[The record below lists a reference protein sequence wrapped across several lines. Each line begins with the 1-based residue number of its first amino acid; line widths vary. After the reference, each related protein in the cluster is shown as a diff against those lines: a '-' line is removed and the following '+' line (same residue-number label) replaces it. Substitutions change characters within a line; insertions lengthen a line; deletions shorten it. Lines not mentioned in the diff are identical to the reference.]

1 MDWVL
6 LGIPVGIVFLYFG
19 SEALVDGGKNM
30 ALRLGITPFVI
41 GLTVLAFGTSAPEA
55 ITSIVSRNDPGI
67 IIGNVVG
74 SNIVNIAVCIG
85 LAAMIFP
92 IASKFEDNR
101 IEFITMVL
109 ASLIVLVM
117 AFGGI
122 GTVEGI
128 ILLLLL
134 ALFIFI
140 IYKTKVNSP
149 EAQAEAEEMGEAD
162 MPMWK
167 CVLFILVGLVLLYFG
182 ADMFVDGSK
191 EVAEMMGVSELVIG
205 LFLVAIGTSLPELCV
220 SIMAAFRHENDIAVS
235 NIIGSNIIGS
245 NIFNA
250 FFVLGIGATISD
262 IPVYDSLFTLHIPV
276 MILLSVLMALFIWR
290 WGRVSR
296 VGGAVL
302 VAIYVA
308 YAAIILAMPD
318 LAM

>member
-30 ALRLGITPFVI
+30 ALRLGVTPFVI

-85 LAAMIFP
+85 LAAIIFP

-117 AFGGI
+117 AIGGI
-122 GTVEGI
+122 GTIEGI
-128 ILLLLL
+128 ILLALL

-140 IYKTKVNSP
+140 VYKTKVNTT
-149 EAQAEAEEMGEAD
+149 EAEEEAEEIGEAD

-167 CVLFILVGLVLLYFG
+167 SILYVLAGLVLLYFG

-191 EVAEMMGVSELVIG
+191 EVAEMAGISELVIG

-235 NIIGSNIIGS
+235 NIIGSNI
-245 NIFNA
+245 FNA
-250 FFVLGIGATISD
+250 FFVLGIGAVVSD

-276 MILLSVLMALFIWR
+276 MILLSVLMALFIWKWGKVDR
-290 WGRVSR
+290 WSGAILVS
-296 VGGAVL
+296 VYVVYAV
-302 VAIYVA
+302 
-308 YAAIILAMPD
+308 IILAMPD

>member
-19 SEALVDGGKNM
+19 SEVLVDGGKNM

-235 NIIGSNIIGS
+235 NIIGSNI
-245 NIFNA
+245 FNA

>member
-1 MDWVL
+1 MHGMDWVL

-19 SEALVDGGKNM
+19 SEALVDGGKNL

-41 GLTVLAFGTSAPEA
+41 GLTILAFGTSAPEA
-55 ITSIVSRNDPGI
+55 ITSIVSRDDPGI

-101 IEFITMVL
+101 IEFITMIL
-109 ASLIVLVM
+109 ASIIVLIM

-122 GTVEGI
+122 NLVEGI
-128 ILLLLL
+128 ILLALL
-134 ALFIFI
+134 ALFILI
-140 IYKTKVNSP
+140 VYKTKVNTP
-149 EAQAEAEEMGEAD
+149 EAKAEDLGEPD
-162 MPMWK
+162 MPTWK
-167 CVLFILVGLVLLYFG
+167 ALLFIIAGLVLLYFG

-191 EVAEMMGVSELVIG
+191 EIAEMMGISELVIG

-235 NIIGSNIIGS
+235 NIIGSNI
-245 NIFNA
+245 FNA
-250 FFVLGIGATISD
+250 FFVLGIGACISD

-276 MILLSVLMALFIWR
+276 MILLSVLMTVFIWK
-290 WGRVSR
+290 WGKINRFTGSIL
-296 VGGAVL
+296 AV
-302 VAIYVA
+302 IYVI
-308 YAAIILAMPD
+308 YAVIILAMPD
-318 LAM
+318 MAM

>member
-30 ALRLGITPFVI
+30 ALRLGVTPFVI

-85 LAAMIFP
+85 LAAIIFP
-92 IASKFEDNR
+92 IASKFGDNK
-101 IEFITMVL
+101 IDFFTMVL
-109 ASLIVLVM
+109 ASLVVLVM
-117 AFGGI
+117 AIGGI
-122 GTVEGI
+122 STIEGI
-128 ILLLLL
+128 ILLALL
-134 ALFIFI
+134 ALYIFI
-140 IYKTKVNSP
+140 VYKTKVNSP
-149 EAQAEAEEMGEAD
+149 EAQEEAEEMGEAE
-162 MPMWK
+162 MPMWRS
-167 CVLFILVGLVLLYFG
+167 VLYVLVGLALLYFG

-191 EVAEMMGVSELVIG
+191 EVAEMVGISELVIG

-235 NIIGSNIIGS
+235 NIIGSNI
-245 NIFNA
+245 FNA
-250 FFVLGIGATISD
+250 FFVLGIGAVVSD

-276 MILLSVLMALFIWR
+276 MILLSVLMALFIWKWGKVDR
-290 WGRVSR
+290 WAGAILVS
-296 VGGAVL
+296 VYV
-302 VAIYVA
+302 VYAI
-308 YAAIILAMPD
+308 IILAMPD

>member
-30 ALRLGITPFVI
+30 ALRLGVTPFVI

-85 LAAMIFP
+85 LAAIIFP

-117 AFGGI
+117 AIGGI
-122 GTVEGI
+122 GTIEGI
-128 ILLLLL
+128 ILLALL

-140 IYKTKVNSP
+140 VYKTKVNTP
-149 EAQAEAEEMGEAD
+149 EAEEEAEEIGEAD

-167 CVLFILVGLVLLYFG
+167 SILYVLAGLVLLYFG

-191 EVAEMMGVSELVIG
+191 EVAEMAGISELVIG

-235 NIIGSNIIGS
+235 NIIGSNI
-245 NIFNA
+245 FNA
-250 FFVLGIGATISD
+250 FFVLGIGAVVSD

-276 MILLSVLMALFIWR
+276 MILLSVLMALFIWKWGKVDR
-290 WGRVSR
+290 WA
-296 VGGAVL
+296 GAVL
-302 VAIYVA
+302 VSVYVV
-308 YAAIILAMPD
+308 YAVIILAVPD

>member
-19 SEALVDGGKNM
+19 SEALVDGGKNL

-92 IASKFEDNR
+92 ISSKFEDNR
-101 IEFITMVL
+101 IEFVTMVL

-122 GTVEGI
+122 GLIKGI
-128 ILLLLL
+128 ILLALLF
-134 ALFIFI
+134 LFIVI
-140 IYKTKVNSP
+140 IYKTKVNTP
-149 EAQAEAEEMGEAD
+149 EAEAEAEEVGEAD
-162 MPMWK
+162 MATWK
-167 CVLFILVGLVLLYFG
+167 AVVYILAGLVLLYFG
-182 ADMFVDGSK
+182 ADMFVEGSK
-191 EVAEMMGVSELVIG
+191 DVAERMGVSELVIG

-235 NIIGSNIIGS
+235 NIIGSNI
-245 NIFNA
+245 FNA
-250 FFVLGIGATISD
+250 FFVLGIGACISD

-276 MILLSVLMALFIWR
+276 MILLSVLMAAFIWK
-290 WGRVSR
+290 WGRINRFS
-296 VGGAVL
+296 GAL
-302 VAIYVA
+302 IAGIYVI
-308 YAAIILAMPD
+308 YAIIILAMPD

>member
-1 MDWVL
+1 MEWVL

-30 ALRLGITPFVI
+30 ALRLGITPFVV

-85 LAAMIFP
+85 LAAIIFP
-92 IASKFEDNR
+92 ISSVFRENR
-101 IEFITMVL
+101 IEFITMIL

-122 GTVEGI
+122 GTIEGV
-128 ILLLLL
+128 ILLMML

-140 IYKTKVNSP
+140 VYKTKVNSP
-149 EAQAEAEEMGEAD
+149 EAQAAAAEMGEAD
-162 MPMWK
+162 MPMWR
-167 CVLFILVGLVLLYFG
+167 CLVYILAGLVLLYFG

-235 NIIGSNIIGS
+235 NIIGSNI
-245 NIFNA
+245 FNA
-250 FFVLGIGATISD
+250 FFVLGIGAVVTD

-276 MILLSVLMALFIWR
+276 MILLSVLMTLFIWK
-290 WGRVSR
+290 WGKVNRIS
-296 VGGAVL
+296 GSIL
-302 VAIYVA
+302 VAVYVA
-308 YAAIILAMPD
+308 YAVIILAMPD
-318 LAM
+318 LAI

>member
-19 SEALVDGGKNM
+19 SEVLVDGGKNM
-30 ALRLGITPFVI
+30 ALRLGVTPFVI

-85 LAAMIFP
+85 LAAIIFP
-92 IASKFEDNR
+92 IASKFGDNK
-101 IEFITMVL
+101 IDFFTMVL
-109 ASLIVLVM
+109 ASLVVLVM
-117 AFGGI
+117 AIGGI
-122 GTVEGI
+122 STIEGI
-128 ILLLLL
+128 ILLALL
-134 ALFIFI
+134 ALYIFI
-140 IYKTKVNSP
+140 VYKTKVNSP
-149 EAQAEAEEMGEAD
+149 EAQEEAEEMGEAE
-162 MPMWK
+162 MPMWRS
-167 CVLFILVGLVLLYFG
+167 VLYVLVGLVLLYFG

-191 EVAEMMGVSELVIG
+191 EVAEMAGISELVIG

-235 NIIGSNIIGS
+235 NIIGSNI
-245 NIFNA
+245 FNA
-250 FFVLGIGATISD
+250 FFVLGIGAVVSD

-276 MILLSVLMALFIWR
+276 MILLSVLMALFIWKWGKVDR
-290 WGRVSR
+290 WAGAILVS
-296 VGGAVL
+296 VYV
-302 VAIYVA
+302 VYAI
-308 YAAIILAMPD
+308 IILAMPD

>member
-235 NIIGSNIIGS
+235 NIIGSNI
-245 NIFNA
+245 FNA

-276 MILLSVLMALFIWR
+276 MILLSVLMALFIWKWGKVDR
-290 WGRVSR
+290 WA
-296 VGGAVL
+296 GAVL
-302 VAIYVA
+302 VSVYVV
-308 YAAIILAMPD
+308 YAVIILAMPD

>member
-1 MDWVL
+1 MEWVL
-6 LGIPVGIVFLYFG
+6 PGIPVGIVFLYFG

-55 ITSIVSRNDPGI
+55 ITSVVSRNDPGI

-92 IASKFEDNR
+92 ISSVFKDNR
-101 IEFITMVL
+101 IEFITMIL

-128 ILLLLL
+128 ILRLLLL
-134 ALFIFI
+134 LFIFI
-140 IYKTKVNSP
+140 VYKTKVNSP
-149 EAQAEAEEMGEAD
+149 EAQAEAAEMGEAD
-162 MPMWK
+162 KPMWK
-167 CVLFILVGLVLLYFG
+167 CVLYIIAGLVLLYFG

-191 EVAEMMGVSELVIG
+191 EIAEMMGVSELVIG

-235 NIIGSNIIGS
+235 NIIGSNI
-245 NIFNA
+245 FNA
-250 FFVLGIGATISD
+250 FFVLGIGAVITD

-276 MILLSVLMALFIWR
+276 MILLSVLMTLFIWR
-290 WGRVSR
+290 WGKVNRLS
-296 VGGAVL
+296 GAVL
-302 VAIYVA
+302 VAVYAIYAVV
-308 YAAIILAMPD
+308 ILAMPD
-318 LAM
+318 LAI

>member
-1 MDWVL
+1 MEWVL
-6 LGIPVGIVFLYFG
+6 LGIPVGIIFLYFG

-85 LAAMIFP
+85 LAAIIFP
-92 IASKFEDNR
+92 ISSVFRDNR

-109 ASLIVLVM
+109 ASLVVLVM

-122 GTVEGI
+122 GTIEGI
-128 ILLLLL
+128 ILLLML

-140 IYKTKVNSP
+140 VYKTKVNSP
-149 EAQAEAEEMGEAD
+149 EAQAEAAEMGEAD
-162 MPMWK
+162 MPMWR
-167 CVLFILVGLVLLYFG
+167 CILYILAGLVLLYFG

-235 NIIGSNIIGS
+235 NIIGSNI
-245 NIFNA
+245 FNA
-250 FFVLGIGATISD
+250 FFVLGIGAIVAD

-276 MILLSVLMALFIWR
+276 MILLSVLMTLFIWK
-290 WGRVSR
+290 WGKVDRIS
-296 VGGAVL
+296 GSIL
-302 VAIYVA
+302 VAVYVA
-308 YAAIILAMPD
+308 YAVIILAMPD
-318 LAM
+318 LAI

>member
-30 ALRLGITPFVI
+30 ALRLGVTPFVI

-85 LAAMIFP
+85 LAAIIFP
-92 IASKFEDNR
+92 IASKFGDNK
-101 IEFITMVL
+101 IDFFTMVL
-109 ASLIVLVM
+109 ASLVVLVM
-117 AFGGI
+117 AIGGI
-122 GTVEGI
+122 STIEGI
-128 ILLLLL
+128 ILLALL
-134 ALFIFI
+134 ALYIFI
-140 IYKTKVNSP
+140 VYKTKVNSP
-149 EAQAEAEEMGEAD
+149 EAQEEAEEMGEAE
-162 MPMWK
+162 MPMWRS
-167 CVLFILVGLVLLYFG
+167 VLYVLVGLVLLYFG

-191 EVAEMMGVSELVIG
+191 EVAEMAGISELVIG

-235 NIIGSNIIGS
+235 NIIGSNI
-245 NIFNA
+245 FNA
-250 FFVLGIGATISD
+250 FFVLGIGAVVSD

-276 MILLSVLMALFIWR
+276 MILLSVLMALFIWKWGKVDR
-290 WGRVSR
+290 WAGAILVS
-296 VGGAVL
+296 VYV
-302 VAIYVA
+302 VYAI
-308 YAAIILAMPD
+308 IILAMPD

>member
-1 MDWVL
+1 MDSMDWVL

-30 ALRLGITPFVI
+30 ALRLGVTPFVI

-85 LAAMIFP
+85 LAAIIFP
-92 IASKFEDNR
+92 IASKFGDNK
-101 IEFITMVL
+101 IDFFTMVL
-109 ASLIVLVM
+109 ASLVVLVM
-117 AFGGI
+117 AIGGI
-122 GTVEGI
+122 STIEGI
-128 ILLLLL
+128 ILLALL
-134 ALFIFI
+134 ALYIFI
-140 IYKTKVNSP
+140 VYKTKVNSP
-149 EAQAEAEEMGEAD
+149 EAQEEAEEMGEAE
-162 MPMWK
+162 MPMWRS
-167 CVLFILVGLVLLYFG
+167 VLYVLVGLVLLYFG

-191 EVAEMMGVSELVIG
+191 EVAEMAGISELVIG

-235 NIIGSNIIGS
+235 NILGS

-250 FFVLGIGATISD
+250 FFVLGIGAVVSD

-276 MILLSVLMALFIWR
+276 MILLSVLMALFIWKWGKVDR
-290 WGRVSR
+290 WAGAILVS
-296 VGGAVL
+296 VYV
-302 VAIYVA
+302 VYAI
-308 YAAIILAMPD
+308 IILAMPD

>member
-1 MDWVL
+1 MEWVL
-6 LGIPVGIVFLYFG
+6 LGIPVGIIFLYFG

-85 LAAMIFP
+85 LAAIIFP
-92 IASKFEDNR
+92 IASVFKDNR
-101 IEFITMVL
+101 IEFVTMIL
-109 ASLIVLVM
+109 ASFVVLVM

-122 GTVEGI
+122 GTIEGI
-128 ILLLLL
+128 ILLLML

-140 IYKTKVNSP
+140 VYKTKVNSP
-149 EAQAEAEEMGEAD
+149 EAQAEAAEMGEAD
-162 MPMWK
+162 MPMWR
-167 CVLFILVGLVLLYFG
+167 CILYILAGLVLLYFG

-235 NIIGSNIIGS
+235 NIIGSNI
-245 NIFNA
+245 FNA
-250 FFVLGIGATISD
+250 FFVLGIGAIVAD

-276 MILLSVLMALFIWR
+276 MILLSVLMTLFIWK
-290 WGRVSR
+290 WGKVDRIS
-296 VGGAVL
+296 GSIL
-302 VAIYVA
+302 VAVYVA
-308 YAAIILAMPD
+308 YAVIILAMPD
-318 LAM
+318 LAI

>member
-1 MDWVL
+1 MEWVL
-6 LGIPVGIVFLYFG
+6 LGIPVGIIFLYFG

-55 ITSIVSRNDPGI
+55 VTSIVSRNDPGI

-92 IASKFEDNR
+92 IASKFEDNK

-109 ASLIVLVM
+109 ASIVVLIM

-122 GTVEGI
+122 GTIEGI
-128 ILLLLL
+128 ILLAMLLI
-134 ALFIFI
+134 FIFI
-140 IYKTKVNSP
+140 VYKTKVNSP
-149 EAQAEAEEMGEAD
+149 EAQAEAAEMGEAD
-162 MPMWK
+162 MPMWR
-167 CVLFILVGLVLLYFG
+167 CILYILVGLVLLYFG
-182 ADMFVDGSK
+182 ADMFVDASK
-191 EVAEMMGVSELVIG
+191 EIAEMMGVSELVIG

-235 NIIGSNIIGS
+235 NIIGSNI
-245 NIFNA
+245 FNA
-250 FFVLGIGATISD
+250 FFVLGIGAVISD
-262 IPVYDSLFTLHIPV
+262 IPVFDSLFTLHIPV
-276 MILLSVLMALFIWR
+276 MILLSVLMMAFIWKFGKVNR
-290 WGRVSR
+290 FT
-296 VGGAVL
+296 GAIL
-302 VAIYVA
+302 VAVYVA
-308 YAAIILAMPD
+308 YAVIILAMPD

>member
-1 MDWVL
+1 MEWVL

-30 ALRLGITPFVI
+30 ALRIGITPFVV

-55 ITSIVSRNDPGI
+55 ITSVVSRNDPGI

-92 IASKFEDNR
+92 ISSVFKDNR
-101 IEFITMVL
+101 IEFVTMIL

-122 GTVEGI
+122 GTIEGV

-140 IYKTKVNSP
+140 VYKTKVNSP
-149 EAQAEAEEMGEAD
+149 EAQAEAAEMGEAD
-162 MPMWK
+162 KPMWK
-167 CVLFILVGLVLLYFG
+167 CILYIIAGLVLLYFG

-191 EVAEMMGVSELVIG
+191 EVAKMAGVSELVIG

-235 NIIGSNIIGS
+235 NIIGSNI
-245 NIFNA
+245 FNA
-250 FFVLGIGATISD
+250 FFVLGIGAVITD

-290 WGRVSR
+290 WGKVNRFS
-296 VGGAVL
+296 GAVL
-302 VAIYVA
+302 VAV
-308 YAAIILAMPD
+308 YAVYAIIILAMPD
-318 LAM
+318 LAI

>member
-1 MDWVL
+1 MDSMDWVL

-30 ALRLGITPFVI
+30 ALRLGVTPFVI

-85 LAAMIFP
+85 LAAIIFP
-92 IASKFEDNR
+92 IASKFGDNK
-101 IEFITMVL
+101 IDFFTMVL
-109 ASLIVLVM
+109 ASLVVLVM
-117 AFGGI
+117 AIGGI
-122 GTVEGI
+122 STIEGI
-128 ILLLLL
+128 ILLALL
-134 ALFIFI
+134 ALYIFI
-140 IYKTKVNSP
+140 VYKTKVNSP
-149 EAQAEAEEMGEAD
+149 EAQEEAEEMGEAE
-162 MPMWK
+162 MPMWRS
-167 CVLFILVGLVLLYFG
+167 VLYVLVGLVLLYFG

-191 EVAEMMGVSELVIG
+191 EVAEMAGISELVIG

-235 NIIGSNIIGS
+235 NIIGSNI
-245 NIFNA
+245 FNA
-250 FFVLGIGATISD
+250 FFVLGIGAVVSD

-276 MILLSVLMALFIWR
+276 MILLSVLMALFIWKWGKVDR
-290 WGRVSR
+290 WAGAILVS
-296 VGGAVL
+296 VYV
-302 VAIYVA
+302 VYAI
-308 YAAIILAMPD
+308 IILAMPD

>member
-109 ASLIVLVM
+109 ASLVVLVM
-117 AFGGI
+117 ALGGI
-122 GTVEGI
+122 GTIEGI
-128 ILLLLL
+128 ILLALLV
-134 ALFIFI
+134 LFIFI
-140 IYKTKVNSP
+140 VYKTKVNTP
-149 EAQAEAEEMGEAD
+149 EAEEEAEEIGEAD

-167 CVLFILVGLVLLYFG
+167 SILYVLAGLVLLYFG

-191 EVAEMMGVSELVIG
+191 EVAEMAGISELVIG

-235 NIIGSNIIGS
+235 NIIGSNI
-245 NIFNA
+245 FNA
-250 FFVLGIGATISD
+250 FFVLGIGAVVSD

-276 MILLSVLMALFIWR
+276 MILLSVLMALFIWKWGKVDR
-290 WGRVSR
+290 WA
-296 VGGAVL
+296 GAVL
-302 VAIYVA
+302 VSVYVV
-308 YAAIILAMPD
+308 YAVIILAMPD

>member
-1 MDWVL
+1 MEWVL
-6 LGIPVGIVFLYFG
+6 LGIPIGIVFLYLG

-55 ITSIVSRNDPGI
+55 ITSVVSRNDPGI

-92 IASKFEDNR
+92 ISSVFKDNR
-101 IEFITMVL
+101 IEFITMIL

-134 ALFIFI
+134 LLFIFI
-140 IYKTKVNSP
+140 VYKTKVNSP
-149 EAQAEAEEMGEAD
+149 EAQAEAAEMGEAD
-162 MPMWK
+162 KPMWK
-167 CVLFILVGLVLLYFG
+167 CVLYIIAGLVLLYFG

-191 EVAEMMGVSELVIG
+191 EIAEMMGVSELVIG

-235 NIIGSNIIGS
+235 NIIGSNI
-245 NIFNA
+245 FNA
-250 FFVLGIGATISD
+250 FFVLGIGAVITD

-276 MILLSVLMALFIWR
+276 MILLSVLMTLFIWR
-290 WGRVSR
+290 WGKVNRLS
-296 VGGAVL
+296 GAVL
-302 VAIYVA
+302 VAVYAIYAVV
-308 YAAIILAMPD
+308 ILAMPD
-318 LAM
+318 LAI

>member
-235 NIIGSNIIGS
+235 NIIGSNI
-245 NIFNA
+245 FNA

>member
-1 MDWVL
+1 MEWVL

-19 SEALVDGGKNM
+19 SEVLVDGGKNL

-55 ITSIVSRNDPGI
+55 VTSIVSRDDPGI

-101 IEFITMVL
+101 IEFATMAL
-109 ASLIVLVM
+109 ASIIVLVM

-122 GTVEGI
+122 GTIEGI
-128 ILLLLL
+128 ILMALLLI
-134 ALFIFI
+134 FIFI
-140 IYKTKVNSP
+140 VYKTKVNTP
-149 EAQAEAEEMGEAD
+149 EAAAEDLGEPD
-162 MPMWK
+162 MPTWK
-167 CVLFILVGLVLLYFG
+167 AVLLIAVGLVLLYFG

-191 EVAEMMGVSELVIG
+191 EIAEMAGISELVIG

-235 NIIGSNIIGS
+235 NIVGS

-262 IPVYDSLFTLHIPV
+262 IPVYDSLFMLHIPT
-276 MILLSVLMALFIWR
+276 MILLSVLMTLFIWK
-290 WGRVSR
+290 WGRINRLAGS
-296 VGGAVL
+296 VL
-302 VAIYVA
+302 VAIYAA
-308 YAAIILAMPD
+308 YAVIILAMPD

>member
-30 ALRLGITPFVI
+30 ALRLGVTPFVI

-85 LAAMIFP
+85 LAAIIFP
-92 IASKFEDNR
+92 IASKFGDNK
-101 IEFITMVL
+101 IDFFTMVL
-109 ASLIVLVM
+109 ASLVVLVM
-117 AFGGI
+117 AIAGI
-122 GTVEGI
+122 STIEGI
-128 ILLLLL
+128 ILLALL
-134 ALFIFI
+134 ALYIFI
-140 IYKTKVNSP
+140 VYKTKVNSP
-149 EAQAEAEEMGEAD
+149 EAQEEAEEMGEAE
-162 MPMWK
+162 MPMWRS
-167 CVLFILVGLVLLYFG
+167 VLYVLVGLVLLYFG

-191 EVAEMMGVSELVIG
+191 EVAEMAGISELVIG

-235 NIIGSNIIGS
+235 NIIGSNI
-245 NIFNA
+245 FNA
-250 FFVLGIGATISD
+250 FVVLGIGAVVSD

-276 MILLSVLMALFIWR
+276 MILLSVLMALFIWKWGKVDR
-290 WGRVSR
+290 WAGAILVS
-296 VGGAVL
+296 VYV
-302 VAIYVA
+302 VYAI
-308 YAAIILAMPD
+308 IILAMPD

>member
-6 LGIPVGIVFLYFG
+6 LGIPVGIIFLYFG

-30 ALRLGITPFVI
+30 ALRLGVTPFVI

-85 LAAMIFP
+85 LAAIIFP
-92 IASKFEDNR
+92 IASKFGDNK
-101 IEFITMVL
+101 IDFFTMVL
-109 ASLIVLVM
+109 ASLVVLVM
-117 AFGGI
+117 AIGGI
-122 GTVEGI
+122 STIEGI
-128 ILLLLL
+128 ILLALL
-134 ALFIFI
+134 ALYIFI
-140 IYKTKVNSP
+140 VYKTKVNSP
-149 EAQAEAEEMGEAD
+149 EAQEEAEEMGEAE
-162 MPMWK
+162 MPMWRS
-167 CVLFILVGLVLLYFG
+167 VLYVLVGLVLLYFG

-191 EVAEMMGVSELVIG
+191 EVAEMAGISELVIG

-235 NIIGSNIIGS
+235 NIIGSNI
-245 NIFNA
+245 FNA
-250 FFVLGIGATISD
+250 FFVLGIGAVVSD

-276 MILLSVLMALFIWR
+276 MILLSVLMALFIWKWGKVDR
-290 WGRVSR
+290 WAGAILVS
-296 VGGAVL
+296 VYV
-302 VAIYVA
+302 VYAI
-308 YAAIILAMPD
+308 IILAMPD

>member
-1 MDWVL
+1 MEWVL

-67 IIGNVVG
+67 VIGNVVG

-85 LAAMIFP
+85 LASIIFP
-92 IASKFEDNR
+92 ISSVFRDNR
-101 IEFITMVL
+101 IEFVTMIL
-109 ASLIVLVM
+109 ASLVVLVM

-122 GTVEGI
+122 GTIEGI
-128 ILLLLL
+128 ILILMLIM
-134 ALFIFI
+134 FIFI
-140 IYKTKVNSP
+140 VYKTKVNSP
-149 EAQAEAEEMGEAD
+149 EAQAEAAEMGEAD
-162 MPMWK
+162 MPMWR
-167 CVLFILVGLVLLYFG
+167 CILYIAAGLVLLYFG

-191 EVAEMMGVSELVIG
+191 EVAEMAGVSELVIG

-235 NIIGSNIIGS
+235 NIIGSNI
-245 NIFNA
+245 FNA
-250 FFVLGIGATISD
+250 FFVLGIGAVITD

-276 MILLSVLMALFIWR
+276 MILLSVLMTLFIWK
-290 WGRVSR
+290 WGKVDRIS
-296 VGGAVL
+296 GSVL
-302 VAIYVA
+302 VAVYVA
-308 YAAIILAMPD
+308 YAVIILALPD
-318 LAM
+318 MAI

>member
-1 MDWVL
+1 MEWVL
-6 LGIPVGIVFLYFG
+6 LGIPIGIVFLYFG

-30 ALRLGITPFVI
+30 ALRLGITPFVV

-55 ITSIVSRNDPGI
+55 ITSVVSRNDPGI

-92 IASKFEDNR
+92 ISSVFKDNR
-101 IEFITMVL
+101 IEFITMIL

-122 GTVEGI
+122 GMIEGV

-140 IYKTKVNSP
+140 VYKTKVNSP
-149 EAQAEAEEMGEAD
+149 EAQAEAAEMGEAD
-162 MPMWK
+162 KPMWK
-167 CVLFILVGLVLLYFG
+167 CILYIIAGLVLLYFG

-191 EVAEMMGVSELVIG
+191 EVAKMAGVSELVIG

-235 NIIGSNIIGS
+235 NIIGSNI
-245 NIFNA
+245 FNA
-250 FFVLGIGATISD
+250 FFVLGIGAVITD

-276 MILLSVLMALFIWR
+276 MILLSVLMTLFIWR
-290 WGRVSR
+290 WGKVNRLS
-296 VGGAVL
+296 GAVL
-302 VAIYVA
+302 VAV
-308 YAAIILAMPD
+308 YAVYAIIILAMPD
-318 LAM
+318 LAI

>member
-1 MDWVL
+1 MEWVL

-55 ITSIVSRNDPGI
+55 ITSVVSRNDPGI

-92 IASKFEDNR
+92 ISSVFRDNR
-101 IEFITMVL
+101 IEFITMIL

-134 ALFIFI
+134 LLFIFI
-140 IYKTKVNSP
+140 VYKTKVNSP
-149 EAQAEAEEMGEAD
+149 EAQAEAAEMGEAD
-162 MPMWK
+162 KPMWK
-167 CVLFILVGLVLLYFG
+167 CVLYIIAGLVLLYFG

-191 EVAEMMGVSELVIG
+191 EIAEMMGVSELVIG

-235 NIIGSNIIGS
+235 NIIGSNI
-245 NIFNA
+245 FNA
-250 FFVLGIGATISD
+250 FFVLGIGAVITD

-276 MILLSVLMALFIWR
+276 MILLSVLMTLFIWR
-290 WGRVSR
+290 WGKVNRLS
-296 VGGAVL
+296 GAVL
-302 VAIYVA
+302 VAVYAIY
-308 YAAIILAMPD
+308 AIVILAMPD
-318 LAM
+318 LAI

>member
-1 MDWVL
+1 MEWVL

-55 ITSIVSRNDPGI
+55 ITSVVSRNDPGI

-92 IASKFEDNR
+92 ISSVFRDNR
-101 IEFITMVL
+101 IEFITMIL

-134 ALFIFI
+134 LLFIFI
-140 IYKTKVNSP
+140 VYKTKVNSP
-149 EAQAEAEEMGEAD
+149 EAQAEAAEMGEAD
-162 MPMWK
+162 KPMWK
-167 CVLFILVGLVLLYFG
+167 CVLYIIAGLVLLYFG

-191 EVAEMMGVSELVIG
+191 EIAKMMGVSELVIG

-235 NIIGSNIIGS
+235 NIIGSNI
-245 NIFNA
+245 FNA
-250 FFVLGIGATISD
+250 FFVLGIGAVITD

-276 MILLSVLMALFIWR
+276 MILLSVLMTLFIWK
-290 WGRVSR
+290 WGKVNRIS
-296 VGGAVL
+296 GSIL
-302 VAIYVA
+302 VAVYVA
-308 YAAIILAMPD
+308 YAVIILAMPD
-318 LAM
+318 LAI

>member
-30 ALRLGITPFVI
+30 ALRLGVTPFVI

-85 LAAMIFP
+85 LAAIIFP

-117 AFGGI
+117 AIGGI
-122 GTVEGI
+122 GTIEGI
-128 ILLLLL
+128 ILLALL

-140 IYKTKVNSP
+140 VYKTKVNTP
-149 EAQAEAEEMGEAD
+149 EAEEEAEEIGEAD

-167 CVLFILVGLVLLYFG
+167 SILYVLAGLVLLYFG

-191 EVAEMMGVSELVIG
+191 EVAEMAGISELVIG

-235 NIIGSNIIGS
+235 NIIGSNI
-245 NIFNA
+245 FNA
-250 FFVLGIGATISD
+250 FFVLGIGAVVSD

-276 MILLSVLMALFIWR
+276 MILLSVLMALFIWKWGKVDR
-290 WGRVSR
+290 WSGAILVS
-296 VGGAVL
+296 VYVVYAV
-302 VAIYVA
+302 
-308 YAAIILAMPD
+308 IILAMPD